1 MMDISMVDSVVRRPI
16 DMTALFQADFAIQ
29 ENGFVGTGF

>member
-1 MMDISMVDSVVRRPI
+1 MDPVVRRLT